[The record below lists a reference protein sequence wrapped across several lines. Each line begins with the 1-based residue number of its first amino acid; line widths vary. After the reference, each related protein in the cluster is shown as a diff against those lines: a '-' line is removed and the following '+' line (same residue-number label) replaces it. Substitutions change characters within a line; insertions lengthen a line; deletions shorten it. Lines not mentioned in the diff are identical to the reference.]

1 MKRVLFVASVALHIN
16 SFHIPYLKLFK
27 EKGYVVDVAT
37 QKEAEVQCCDN
48 HFKVAFERNPLK
60 SSNIKAYKQLKMLID
75 ENEYDIIHCHT
86 PVASIL
92 TRIAARKARKK
103 GTKIIYT
110 AHGFHFFKGAPKLNW
125 LIYYPIEKLCA
136 HWTDVLITINKEDYA
151 LAQKKM
157 KAKHVEYVPGVG
169 INLDKF
175 TASKLSD
182 IERNEARKVLGISEN
197 DKMLLSVGEL
207 NDNKNHAIIL
217 KALQKLPDNIKY
229 CIAGEGTNREKLLS
243 LAKEL
248 RVEDRFRLLGRRN
261 DIVELLG
268 CADIFCFPSLREGLP
283 VSLMEAIACGLP
295 VVCSDIRGNVD
306 LISNEE
312 GGFLCKPNDTDAF
325 AENIKVLLTD
335 IDLCD
340 KMRKANMEILKTFSF
355 ENVKREIS
363 QIYDKTLEQKR
374 SV

>member
-16 SFHIPYLKLFK
+16 SFHIPFLKSFK
-27 EKGYVVDVAT
+27 EKGYTVDVAT
-37 QKEAEVQCCDN
+37 QKEAEVQYCDN
-48 HFKVAFERNPLK
+48 NFKVAFERNPLK
-60 SSNIKAYKQLKMLID
+60 PSNVKAYKQLKKLID
-75 ENEYDIIHCHT
+75 KNEYDIIHCHT

-103 GTKIIYT
+103 GTKVIYT

-169 INLDKF
+169 LNLDKF
-175 TASKLSD
+175 AASKLSV
-182 IERNEARKVLGISEN
+182 IERNEARKALGVFEN

-207 NDNKNHAIIL
+207 NDNKNHAVIL

-229 CIAGEGTNREKLLS
+229 CIAGQGVNEEKLLALS
-243 LAKEL
+243 EKLGVK
-248 RVEDRFRLLGRRN
+248 DRFQLLGQRCG
-261 DIVELLG
+261 IAKLLN

-283 VSLMEAIACGLP
+283 VSVMEAMACGLP

-306 LISNEE
+306 LIEDGK
-312 GGFLCKPNDTDAF
+312 GGYLCKPTDVDAF
-325 AENIKVLLTD
+325 AENIRMIIDTELKQKTMAETNEEKIKEFSSDKIKV
-335 IDLCD
+335 I
-340 KMRKANMEILKTFSF
+340 MNG
-355 ENVKREIS
+355 
-363 QIYDKTLEQKR
+363 IYSL
-374 SV
+374 